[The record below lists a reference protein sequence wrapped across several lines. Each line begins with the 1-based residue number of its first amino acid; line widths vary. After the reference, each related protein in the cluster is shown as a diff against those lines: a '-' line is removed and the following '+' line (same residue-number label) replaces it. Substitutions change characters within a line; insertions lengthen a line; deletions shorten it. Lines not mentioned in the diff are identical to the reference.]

1 MLYNTQKYYV
11 THQSCYIA
19 LFEIYI
25 TCYVTCYM
33 IRMFD
38 FVLSFTQSV
47 LGQLNLLLHCHSL
60 DKLSLW
66 TK

>member
-1 MLYNTQKYYV
+1 MLYITLQCYV
-11 THQSCYIA
+11 THQKCYIA
-19 LFEIYI
+19 
-25 TCYVTCYM
+25 CYVTCYM

-60 DKLSLW
+60 DKLFLW